1 MNDFIEMRKRSY
13 KSRKPVDYP
22 LLFLEDYLR
31 ITSGLDD
38 QFLNRRMEMLKR
50 LTFKRTLDRQDRVEL
65 IVLLGENPYLD
76 RFIVDVLIKKSDEV
90 AKKMV
95 GQAINRII
103 RGEEKHDQKL
113 YHLFEIA
120 IECGI
125 DNLEG
130 VSLLLEK
137 DHLDL
142 DVLAIVVDYINEF
155 NKDGFGKQLNHL
167 LGQDYP
173 ETIKIQILKAVVTSS
188 SHTAADNFIKL
199 QNLSDPK
206 KAFFHDYLTF
216 KSGDIV
222 LKKQGISLL
231 QAMFYGDFEDSGKGN
246 NGGLAVLLKT
256 LGDQLAK
263 DSRTS
268 LVVSITLDQSLD
280 KAFISYCKK
289 HHVFIR
295 LPFYLQELNGRC
307 FMKRELAIK
316 RQIGHFLKRAQVI
329 PDIFYIRYLDNGSK
343 AVGDLSK
350 ELNKKLVL
358 TLTPDPH
365 RAMVDDLGKLK
376 NLNLDVLYE
385 KLNKI
390 KIGDE
395 LLQKSDRLL
404 GIGNKKVEE
413 ELQGYFPQLQ
423 TKKIKMIA
431 EGIQIDPDLDLDK
444 EDDRAIKVPQ
454 LKGLDKGFFNRPTIL
469 NVGRLAIQKGQ
480 IELLKAW
487 ANSRLWQNY
496 HLLIIGGDLDKASKE
511 EKEVIDFFKAYL
523 ARHPHLKERFF
534 HQGAMPNNQIRN
546 LEKSII
552 KKSFDYPH
560 LYLCSSKKE
569 EFGLAILEAMAQG
582 FLVLGPI
589 KGGVK
594 SYLKNGIN
602 GFLIN
607 TSSWQSIKDD
617 CEKYIYDSKINQAA
631 FRKIQACGQKTVK
644 ELFSMTKISNEFLA
658 FYLSLEGEKNDN

>member
-307 FMKRELAIK
+307 FMKRELAVK
-316 RQIGHFLKRAQVI
+316 RQIGHFLKKAQVI
-329 PDIFYIRYLDNGSK
+329 PDIFHIRYLDNASK
-343 AVGDLSK
+343 AVATLSK
-350 ELNKKLVL
+350 ELDKKLVL

-365 RAMVDDLGKLK
+365 RAMVDDRGKLK
-376 NLNLDVLYE
+376 RLSLEDLYE

-404 GIGNKKVEE
+404 GIGDKKVAQ
-413 ELQGYFPQLQ
+413 ELEGYFPQLQ

-431 EGIQIDPDLDLDK
+431 EGIRIDSDLVKKDQK
-444 EDDRAIKVPQ
+444 GRTVTP
-454 LKGLDKGFFNRPTIL
+454 LKGIGKDFFKRPIIL

-496 HLLIIGGDLDKASKE
+496 NLLIVGDDLDKASKE

-523 ARHPHLKERFF
+523 SRHPHLKDRFF
-534 HQGAMPNNQIRN
+534 HQGAMPNSQIRN
-546 LEKSII
+546 LEKNII

-582 FLVLGPI
+582 FLVLGPL

-594 SYLKNGIN
+594 SYLKNGTN

-607 TSSWQSIKDD
+607 TSSWQSIKND
-617 CEKYIYDSKINQAA
+617 CEKYIYDSKIDQAA
-631 FRKIQACGQKTVK
+631 FRKIQAGGQKTVK
-644 ELFSMTKISNEFLA
+644 ELFSMTKISSEFLS
-658 FYLSLEGEKNDN
+658 FYLSIEGDNNDN